1 VLYYT
6 GADLGCGIHEADK
19 HEPIG
24 DTCTQSQPSSESS
37 DSDSISTGPPA
48 EVDVTDVA
56 AVSTS
61 TTDTDSDSS
70 PDSDK
75 ERMYETSPDKEIAAR
90 RNFVENEKPQ
100 MNIKYG
106 GKHEQLEGRSKN
118 ITERNEND
126 VRKKQEAMT
135 LPASNSGAT
144 VNQLYELHRTMEIQS
159 YERNM
164 SAAPGYQQQCS
175 VTFHEY
181 DRNRVA
187 ASQKNEQHYGPAS
200 YGYKQRV
207 AATWRCEQHGRA
219 ASSRYE
225 QTGSSTSRGFE
236 KHGVTASRK
245 TWQQETRGFVG
256 CERKAVTTFM
266 HFERQETTAHLKY
279 KKVQAMT
286 VLQKAQRAVTVP
298 KYEDK
303 EKRQVEE
310 LIKYKG
316 KRQAEDGN
324 KEEEKNGKERKAAA
338 LQEYEEEK
346 AENEIKEE
354 KKPEKEDN
362 EKGCDKAVTLPECEE
377 QTHENTES
385 IDNFFLF
392 SFPLSSGNRRP
403 FLSSEEK
410 SKKLKNMDEN
420 RRHYSLFGSV
430 SEDDGQRPEPEKVS
444 FSDTLFYQCL
454 GF

>member
-1 VLYYT
+1 MLYYT

-19 HEPIG
+19 HEPIR
-24 DTCTQSQPSSESS
+24 DTCTLSQPSSESS
-37 DSDSISTGPPA
+37 DFDSISTGPPA
-48 EVDVTDVA
+48 EVDDTDAV

-106 GKHEQLEGRSKN
+106 GKHEQLEGRS
-118 ITERNEND
+118 END
-126 VRKKQEAMT
+126 VRKKQDAIA
-135 LPASNSGAT
+135 LPANNSGAM
-144 VNQLYELHRTMEIQS
+144 VNQLYDLHKTMEIQS

-164 SAAPGYQQQCS
+164 SAAPGYQRQCS

-200 YGYKQRV
+200 YGNKQRV
-207 AATWRCEQHGRA
+207 ASTWRCEQHGRA

-225 QTGSSTSRGFE
+225 QAGSSTSRGFE

-266 HFERQETTAHLKY
+266 HFERQETTAYLKY
-279 KKVQAMT
+279 KKVQTIT

-303 EKRQVEE
+303 EGKEEKQAEE

-324 KEEEKNGKERKAAA
+324 KEEEKNGKERKVAA

-346 AENEIKEE
+346 AEKEIKEE
-354 KKPEKEDN
+354 KEPEKEDN
-362 EKGCDKAVTLPECEE
+362 EKGSDKAVTLPECEE

-385 IDNFFLF
+385 TDNA
-392 SFPLSSGNRRP
+392 SVSSNPLPSGNRRP
-403 FLSSEEK
+403 FLSSAEK
-410 SKKLKNMDEN
+410 SKKLKNMDEK

-444 FSDTLFYQCL
+444 F
-454 GF
+454 